1 MKTMKLSIILL
12 LMTFAIACGQTKP
25 DNTFQKPMYF
35 PYGIYIGTDTN
46 LHLTWPTGSESVTW
60 DNVLF
65 RPLLFPPI
73 AHTHDYNIDLTNKP
87 TDVQLQEAINRLRGV
102 ILPRHTTA
110 QINAFTLPIEE
121 GLEIYDLTL
130 HVKKYWNGTIW
141 KMIITAN

>member
-1 MKTMKLSIILL
+1 MKTMKLIAVLFVL
-12 LMTFAIACGQTKP
+12 TFAIACGQTKP

-73 AHTHDYNIDLTNKP
+73 AHTHDYTTDLTKLP
-87 TDVQLQEAINRLRGV
+87 VTIELQAAISQLRG
-102 ILPRHTTA
+102 IIPPRYTTA

-130 HVKKYWNGTIW
+130 HVKKYWNGTKWQI
-141 KMIITAN
+141 IITAN